1 MRKTL
6 TALPLIALV
15 LAGCAAT
22 PATTTEVDPAAV
34 EPIASPVA
42 TLAREAAVPRQ
53 ADDAY
58 YLSAQAAID
67 AKIAARGLRPAK
79 NIILFVGDG
88 MSIPTITAARIYAGQ
103 KRGVDGESYQLTMDQ
118 LPYSALSKTYSN
130 DAQVADSASTA
141 TAMLSGVKTNSRTL
155 GITSDAAYDNC
166 ASIEGNTTD
175 SIFEIAELAGLAT
188 GLVTTAR
195 LTHATPG
202 AAYSKTPN
210 RDWEAFIGSGGPAA
224 SSCAD
229 IATQFIDW
237 AAGDGFEVAMGGGRS
252 AFLKGGAE
260 DPEYPG
266 KTSDRKDQRDL
277 IADWTGR
284 PDHKFIIDRAGFET
298 QDFTSHDKVL
308 ALFEPSHMDYELDRA
323 DDPAGE
329 PSISEMTR
337 AAITRLS
344 QDPDGFVLLVEGGR
358 IDHAH
363 HAGNAARALE
373 ETDQFDQAVQT
384 ALDMTNPD
392 DTLIIVTADHEHAI
406 AFNGYCGRGTPI
418 TGLCMGIAKGQVEHN
433 GEPELAADG
442 KPYSVI
448 TFANGAGSVLTEQAD
463 GSYFGTRANLTQE
476 EAMDPDFL
484 QQAAI
489 PMGSETHSGEDVAA
503 WAKGPW
509 AHLLTG
515 TQEQNYIF
523 HVMHHAVS
531 AE

>member
-22 PATTTEVDPAAV
+22 PVTIGDVDPAAV

-53 ADDAY
+53 AGDAY
-58 YLSAQAAID
+58 YLNAQAAID

-79 NIILFVGDG
+79 NVILFVGDG

-210 RDWEAFIGSGGPAA
+210 RDWEAYIGSGGPAA

-277 IADWTGR
+277 IADWTAR
-284 PDHKFIIDRAGFET
+284 PDHKFIVDREGFAA
-298 QDFTSHDKVL
+298 QDFSSEDKVL

-323 DDPAGE
+323 EDPAGE
-329 PSISEMTR
+329 PSIAEMTR

-373 ETDQFDQAVQT
+373 EADQFDQAIQT
-384 ALDMTNPD
+384 ALDMTNAD
-392 DTLIIVTADHEHAI
+392 DTLIIVTADHSHTLTI
-406 AFNGYCGRGTPI
+406 SGYAKRGNPI
-418 TGLCMGIAKGQVEHN
+418 LGLSSTS
-433 GEPELAADG
+433 L
-442 KPYSVI
+442 
-448 TFANGAGSVLTEQAD
+448 D
-463 GSYFGTRANLTQE
+463 GSPDKALDGMPYTTLGYMNGPGACTATKEGFDCTRKDLSDVDTT
-476 EAMDPDFL
+476 DKDFL
-484 QQAAI
+484 QQSLY
-489 PMGSETHSGEDVAA
+489 PMWSETHGGDDVAIFA
-503 WAKGPW
+503 SGPGSE
-509 AHLLTG
+509 LVSG
-515 TQEQNYIF
+515 VMEQNEIF
-523 HVMHHAVS
+523 QVMGRAS
-531 AE
+531 GLIAGPEGE

>member
-15 LAGCAAT
+15 LAGCTAT
-22 PATTTEVDPAAV
+22 PAAPEASETLAA
-34 EPIASPVA
+34 EPVASPVA
-42 TLAREAAVPRQ
+42 TLAREAAVPQQ
-53 ADDAY
+53 AADPY
-58 YLSAQAAID
+58 YVDAQAAID

-88 MSIPTITAARIYAGQ
+88 MSIPTVTATRIYAGQ
-103 KRGVDGESYQLTMDQ
+103 KRGLDGESYKLTMDQ
-118 LPYSALSKTYSN
+118 LPYSALSKTYNN

-141 TAMLSGVKTNSRTL
+141 TAMMSGVKTNSRTL
-155 GITSDAAYDNC
+155 GITGDAAYDNC
-166 ASIEGNTTD
+166 ASIEGNLTD
-175 SIFEIAELAGLAT
+175 SIFDIAEDAGLAT

-210 RDWEAFIGSGGPAA
+210 RDWEATVGRGAA
-224 SSCAD
+224 VEGSCAD

-277 IADWTGR
+277 IADWMAK
-284 PDHKFIIDRAGFET
+284 PAHKFIIDRAGFEAE
-298 QDFTSHDKVL
+298 DFTSEDKIL
-308 ALFEPSHMDYELDRA
+308 ALFEPSHMEYELDRA
-323 DDPAGE
+323 DDPSGE
-329 PSISEMTR
+329 PSIAEMTK

-344 QDPDGFVLLVEGGR
+344 QDPDGYVLLVEGGR

-373 ETDQFDQAVQT
+373 EADQFDQAIKT
-384 ALDMTNPD
+384 ALEMTNSD
-392 DTLIIVTADHEHAI
+392 DTLIIVTADHSHTMTI
-406 AFNGYCGRGTPI
+406 SGYARRGNPILGLSSTSLDGTPDKA
-418 TGLCMGIAKGQVEHN
+418 L
-433 GEPELAADG
+433 DG
-442 KPYSVI
+442 KPY
-448 TFANGAGSVLTEQAD
+448 TTLGYMNGPGACTPTEDGFDCARKDLTNVD
-463 GSYFGTRANLTQE
+463 TT
-476 EAMDPDFL
+476 DKDFL
-484 QQAAI
+484 QQSLYPMWSESHGGDDVAI
-489 PMGSETHSGEDVAA
+489 FASGPGSELISGVM
-503 WAKGPW
+503 
-509 AHLLTG
+509 
-515 TQEQNYIF
+515 EQNEIF
-523 HVMHHAVS
+523 QVMGRASGLVAGPE

>member
-22 PATTTEVDPAAV
+22 PAAGDMEPAAV
-34 EPIASPVA
+34 EPVASPVA
-42 TLAREAAVPRQ
+42 TLARKAAVPQQ
-53 ADDAY
+53 AGDAY
-58 YLSAQAAID
+58 YLNAQAAID
-67 AKIAARGLRPAK
+67 AKISARGLRPAK
-79 NIILFVGDG
+79 NVILFVGDG
-88 MSIPTITAARIYAGQ
+88 MSIPTVTAARIYAGQ
-103 KRGVDGESYQLTMDQ
+103 KRGVDGESYKLTMDQ

-141 TAMLSGVKTNSRTL
+141 TAMMSGVKTNSRTL

-166 ASIEGNTTD
+166 ASVESNKTD
-175 SIFEIAELAGLAT
+175 SIFEIAELAGLST

-210 RDWEAFIGSGGPAA
+210 RDWEAYIGSGGPAA

-252 AFLKGGAE
+252 AFLKGGME

-277 IADWTGR
+277 LADWTAR
-284 PDHKFIIDRAGFET
+284 PAHKLIIDRKGFEA
-298 QDFTSHDKVL
+298 QDFASEDKVL
-308 ALFEPSHMDYELDRA
+308 ALFEPSHMEYELDRA
-323 DDPAGE
+323 ADPAGE
-329 PSISEMTR
+329 PSIAEMTR

-373 ETDQFDQAVQT
+373 EADQFDQAVQV
-384 ALDMTNPD
+384 ALDMTNAD
-392 DTLIIVTADHEHAI
+392 DTLIIVTADHSHTLTI
-406 AFNGYCGRGTPI
+406 SGYAKRGNPI
-418 TGLCMGIAKGQVEHN
+418 LGLSSTSLDGSPDKA
-433 GEPELAADG
+433 LDG
-442 KPYSVI
+442 KPY
-448 TFANGAGSVLTEQAD
+448 TTLGYMNGPGACTPTETGFD
-463 GSYFGTRANLTQE
+463 CTRKDLSGVDTTDKN
-476 EAMDPDFL
+476 FL
-484 QQAAI
+484 QQSLY
-489 PMGSETHSGEDVAA
+489 PMWSETHGGDDVAIFA
-503 WAKGPW
+503 SGPGSE
-509 AHLLTG
+509 LISG
-515 TQEQNYIF
+515 VMEQNEIF
-523 HVMHHAVS
+523 QVMGRASGLV
-531 AE
+531 AGPEGE